1 MSYHWVCFLE
11 YCKARLSQ
19 NLDIGERK
27 VKVKVLVAQLCLTLC
42 DLMDYSP
49 PGSSV
54 QRIFQA
60 GILERVAVP
69 FSRGLPDPGI
79 EPTSPALASRFL
91 GALPS
96 ALGFLVHA
104 L

>member
-60 GILERVAVP
+60 GILEWGAVP

-79 EPTSPALASRFL
+79 EPSSPALQADSLMFEPQ
-91 GALPS
+91 G
-96 ALGFLVHA
+96 H
-104 L
+104 

>member
-11 YCKARLSQ
+11 YRKARLSQ
-19 NLDIGERK
+19 KLDIGDRK

-42 DLMDYSP
+42 DLMDCSP
-49 PGSSV
+49 PGSSI

-60 GILERVAVP
+60 GILERVAFP

-79 EPTSPALASRFL
+79 EPSSPALQADSLMFEPQ
-91 GALPS
+91 G
-96 ALGFLVHA
+96 H
-104 L
+104 